1 MRAGRSVRG
10 VGREAAPVGGG
21 GAGGGGEMGLEKYT
35 MLRKIGE
42 GTYGSAYLVHLRE
55 DPQALFV
62 LKKIDIREATAK
74 EKAAAHQ
81 EAKLLESLKH
91 PFVLGFRESFDHKGN
106 LCLVT
111 DYCDAGDLYQLLQ
124 TKRVHLKEEA
134 IKDWFVQLCLA
145 VQYIHERKILHR
157 DLKTQNIFLT
167 KAGDAVLGDFG
178 IARVFKSQK
187 KEMASTVIGTPY
199 YMSPEIMASK
209 AYDYKSDLWALG
221 CILYEVCSLRHAFDA
236 RDMNGLAMKIIRGKF
251 SPIPREYSKE
261 LRELVNGLLSKNPTT
276 RPDLKKVLQ
285 LEFLQPNV
293 DRALA
298 KVRRFAERLVPSGG
312 AGLGGGA
319 GGRGVQ
325 VREHAPL
332 VLPKESRL
340 VPNAQRVDGLNLK
353 ERIRLEIE
361 NERKV
366 KAAVDYKIENLRKLQ
381 KAYRSH
387 AAPPSG
393 ACQGRGR
400 GAGGVDDE
408 VGLAE
413 ERLMQIHRE
422 REEVRRQALR
432 FERQQLAQ
440 RRESPKAVALPP
452 PRRQEDACL
461 PPRPRAS
468 GEEHLPGPGAGLGA
482 QPARDPSPPPD
493 ERWGAGQKGADRG
506 PSGPS
511 RPLNPKEARAARKEA
526 EIRKREEELARAR
539 QEYAHE
545 RQAAQHKQQQ
555 IYAPSGHAPPPQQQ
569 VRARPAAAPEPE
581 PERRVQFRQEPSPPQ
596 YEHAR
601 MEAQAQ
607 SEGDH
612 FQGDIGSRLAQLE
625 MQATAHEH
633 RIFYLTQ
640 QMEDEDAMARKIRD
654 DQDSYNSPRQARA
667 DARGVLR
674 ADVMEQG
681 GLHDKLDEIRSFCV
695 EKLGPELYEGVHK
708 FMQAQSADSV
718 PPDLLREFG
727 EEMRKQLGPARL
739 HFFPLVDKVVY
750 LEDLISQ

>member
-1 MRAGRSVRG
+1 
-10 VGREAAPVGGG
+10 
-21 GAGGGGEMGLEKYT
+21 MGLEKYT

-62 LKKIDIREATAK
+62 LKKIDIKDATAK

-81 EAKLLESLKH
+81 EAKLLQSLKH

-134 IKDWFVQLCLA
+134 IKDWFVQMCLA
-145 VQYIHERKILHR
+145 VQYVHDRKILHR

-178 IARVFKSQK
+178 IARVFRSQK

-221 CILYEVCSLRHAFDA
+221 CILYEVCSLKHAFDA

-251 SPIPREYSKE
+251 NPIPRDYSKS
-261 LRELVNGLLSKNPTT
+261 LRELVNALLSKNPAT

-293 DRALA
+293 DRALT
-298 KVRRFAERLVPSGG
+298 KVRRYAENLVPGT
-312 AGLGGGA
+312 GGG
-319 GGRGVQ
+319 GGEGWGRGRRVQ
-325 VREHAPL
+325 PREPL
-332 VLPKESRL
+332 VLPREPRL
-340 VPNAQRVDGLNLK
+340 VPNTQRVDGLNLK
-353 ERIRLEIE
+353 ERIRLEIA
-361 NERKV
+361 NEKKV

-381 KAYRSH
+381 KAYRNSQGGPPPG
-387 AAPPSG
+387 APS
-393 ACQGRGR
+393 GRGR
-400 GAGGVDDE
+400 GRGGVDDE

-422 REEVRRQALR
+422 REEVRLQALR

-440 RRESPKAVALPP
+440 RRESPMAEIAPP
-452 PRRQEDACL
+452 PMRLGEAHPRRRPQAGDEGYEQR
-461 PPRPRAS
+461 PPTT
-468 GEEHLPGPGAGLGA
+468 GAGA
-482 QPARDPSPPPD
+482 KPNHVSARSRDPSPLLDPEPP
-493 ERWGAGQKGADRG
+493 
-506 PSGPS
+506 GPS

-555 IYAPSGHAPPPQQQ
+555 IYAPSGHAQPPQQPPSRGCLPAEAELERKVQ
-569 VRARPAAAPEPE
+569 FKNEARPPQHEHRAAEPPAHYADQPFE
-581 PERRVQFRQEPSPPQ
+581 
-596 YEHAR
+596 
-601 MEAQAQ
+601 
-607 SEGDH
+607 
-612 FQGDIGSRLAQLE
+612 GDIGGRLAQLE
-625 MQATAHEH
+625 LQATAHEH
-633 RIFYLTQ
+633 RIFFLTQ

-654 DQDSYNSPRQARA
+654 DQNSYDSPRQACA
-667 DARGVLR
+667 NVRGVLR
-674 ADVMEQG
+674 AEVMEQG
-681 GLHDKLDEIRSFCV
+681 DLRDKLEEIRSFCV
-695 EKLGPELYEGVHK
+695 EKLGHELYEGVHK

-718 PPDLLREFG
+718 PVDLLRDFG

-750 LEDLISQ
+750 LEELISQ